1 MSRSFM
7 TGLATLVVGLLF
19 AAIFFLMARFY
30 KEAALILAD
39 IGDSIVVDSNSRAR
53 QGFSA
58 GAGIKSAQAANRGA
72 RGKRNSADLATIGES
87 VVRVFLRSAQAADR
101 GTRGKRRT
109 RRTWP

>member
-1 MSRSFM
+1 MTPTKQQYLESIRQSSAYPTYRGVIGLIAFLFYAVAVVSALSAVIGGLGAMSRSFM

-39 IGDSIVVDSNSRAR
+39 IGDSIVDANSRAR

-58 GAGIKSAQAANRGA
+58 GA
-72 RGKRNSADLATIGES
+72 D
-87 VVRVFLRSAQAADR
+87 
-101 GTRGKRRT
+101 
-109 RRTWP
+109 